1 MLSHTNARPDI
12 WMQQR
17 HLSRMVQ
24 WRAIGRIRCKP
35 LKNTSKHTTGPY
47 GILGLQLARMDVS
60 ISVSRVSLGCCSAH
74 AYWSAFTLLPA
85 VQVNTLVS
93 IPVSLIG
100 LRTISGSN
108 IGFNF
113 PVKQDGRSREERNN
127 SISFCFSP
135 CSVLTVRK
143 HRMFLSAWA
152 WLNVIQIFFFMI
164 QKWQFP
170 FVSLPLSCAMEWL
183 VNN

>member
-35 LKNTSKHTTGPY
+35 LKNTPKHTACPY
-47 GILGLQLARMDVS
+47 GIRGVQLARMDVS

-74 AYWSAFTLLPA
+74 AYWSAFNSLLPA

-93 IPVSLIG
+93 VPVSVIG
-100 LRTISGSN
+100 LRTISGST
-108 IGFNF
+108 IGFNY
-113 PVKQDGRSREERNN
+113 PIKQDGRSGEERHN
-127 SISFCFSP
+127 SASFCFCP
-135 CSVLTVRK
+135 RSVLTVRK
-143 HRMFLSAWA
+143 HGMFSCLHEDD
-152 WLNVIQIFFFMI
+152 LMPYNFFF
-164 QKWQFP
+164 
-170 FVSLPLSCAMEWL
+170 
-183 VNN
+183 

>member
-12 WMQQR
+12 WMQQQQQQQ

-35 LKNTSKHTTGPY
+35 LKNTPKHMTGPY
-47 GILGLQLARMDVS
+47 GILGLQLVRTDVS
-60 ISVSRVSLGCCSAH
+60 ISVSRVSVGYCSAH
-74 AYWSAFTLLPA
+74 AYWSAFNSPLPS

-108 IGFNF
+108 TGFNF
-113 PVKQDGRSREERNN
+113 PVKQDGRSCEERQHFILIL
-127 SISFCFSP
+127 SVFCTH
-135 CSVLTVRK
+135 C
-143 HRMFLSAWA
+143 
-152 WLNVIQIFFFMI
+152 
-164 QKWQFP
+164 
-170 FVSLPLSCAMEWL
+170 
-183 VNN
+183 

>member
-35 LKNTSKHTTGPY
+35 LKNTPKHTAGPY
-47 GILGLQLARMDVS
+47 GILGLQLVRMDVS
-60 ISVSRVSLGCCSAH
+60 VAVSRVSLGCCSAH
-74 AYWSAFTLLPA
+74 AYWRAFNSLPPA

-100 LRTISGSN
+100 LRTISGFN
-108 IGFNF
+108 IGFNYSI
-113 PVKQDGRSREERNN
+113 KQDSRSGEERNN

-135 CSVLTVRK
+135 CSVFTFRK
-143 HRMFLSAWA
+143 HRMF
-152 WLNVIQIFFFMI
+152 
-164 QKWQFP
+164 
-170 FVSLPLSCAMEWL
+170 SCLHEHYLMPYKTF
-183 VNN
+183 